1 MARDSAVGQSA
12 KEPFRFTEI
21 HNRLSQGVK
30 DLIELYNLQDPHDQS
45 FILKMKDLLSWLQ
58 GESTTMKRMKV
69 HINMLSGRTTF
80 GTEVTGFLPKHQS
93 LILIL
98 QLTLSTYRSLGTSC
112 PVYSR
117 T

>member
-12 KEPFRFTEI
+12 KEPFRFTDI

-69 HINMLSGRTTF
+69 HINMLSRRTTF
-80 GTEVTGFLPKHQS
+80 GTEVTGS
-93 LILIL
+93 LLKLRWLIQIL
-98 QLTLSTYRSLGTSC
+98 QLTLINYRSLRILC